1 MIELILLNELALIRQ
16 ANQKSVT
23 IVTISIF

>member
-1 MIELILLNELALIRQ
+1 MIELMLLNELALIRQ

-23 IVTISIF
+23 IVTIGIF

>member
-1 MIELILLNELALIRQ
+1 MIELMLLKELALIRQ

-23 IVTISIF
+23 IVTIGIF